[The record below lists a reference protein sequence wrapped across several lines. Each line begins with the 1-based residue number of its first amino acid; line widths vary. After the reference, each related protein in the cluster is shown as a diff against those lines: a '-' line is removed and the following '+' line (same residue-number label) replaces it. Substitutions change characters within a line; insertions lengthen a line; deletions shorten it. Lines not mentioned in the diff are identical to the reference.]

1 MPEYRAY
8 IMGDD
13 GHILRPVNLVCE
25 DDEAA
30 KEKARQLVQSHD
42 VELWQ
47 CERRVSVFLADTG
60 QCGKADRL
68 YAKDDSKLDG

>member
-13 GHILRPVNLVCE
+13 GHILRTVELVCE

-30 KEKARQLVQSHD
+30 KEKARQLAQSHH
-42 VELWQ
+42 VELGQ
-47 CERRVSVFLADTG
+47 CERRISVFLADTATVWQG
-60 QCGKADRL
+60 
-68 YAKDDSKLDG
+68 